1 MAEPSW
7 DHPDPTRLVAFGRG
21 ILDREEMVEVE
32 SHLAV
37 CKACGQ
43 VLNTLPVDG
52 FVDRLRTAQK
62 HVDLAASLG
71 IAAQSSG
78 TPSEA
83 LDVAEFELAS
93 SIVLPG
99 SHAAPEPGATFPAG
113 KLDGVDTPDR
123 ELPGEL
129 GDHPR

>member
-7 DHPDPTRLVAFGRG
+7 DHPDPARLVAFGRG
-21 ILDREEMVEVE
+21 ILDREEMAEVE

-37 CKACGQ
+37 CEACGQ
-43 VLNTLPVDG
+43 VLSTLPDDG

-62 HVDLAASLG
+62 HVDLVASLG

-83 LDVAEFELAS
+83 LDVPEFEVAS
-93 SIVLPG
+93 VVR
-99 SHAAPEPGATFPAG
+99 PA
-113 KLDGVDTPDR
+113 R
-123 ELPGEL
+123 IAC
-129 GDHPR
+129 HPRAGGDLSGW